1 MYFLTGN
8 DLELGKF
15 PKSRRVAMS
24 CEFERGLRGACCQF
38 EGTTEFR
45 KELVVGCLV
54 GNEGMS
60 FEHGKTTGS

>member
-1 MYFLTGN
+1 
-8 DLELGKF
+8 
-15 PKSRRVAMS
+15 MS
-24 CEFERGLRGACCQF
+24 LKEGFVV

-54 GNEGMS
+54 GNKGMS